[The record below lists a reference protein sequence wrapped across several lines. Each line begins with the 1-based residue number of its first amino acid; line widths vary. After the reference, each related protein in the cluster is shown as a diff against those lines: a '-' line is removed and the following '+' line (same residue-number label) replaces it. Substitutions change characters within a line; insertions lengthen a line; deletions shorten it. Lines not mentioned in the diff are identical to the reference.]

1 MHGQMIYHTA
11 IPKIPGPAIAPS
23 SVNQQHG
30 NFAGVGADFL
40 MNVNGDT
47 VDGREVKI
55 GALNDRLLCAG
66 RQDAHQNHCR
76 AKNLKERIGN
86 LYTAILSLTKLCTF
100 EHDWSLANVHSVRV
114 AVGPQKPPRLK
125 ALRCVGV
132 SGGVTSWLA
141 RFWQAPAS
149 TPRWFPVQLG
159 YRRTAPG
166 GGKRS
171 NQLRSES

>member
-1 MHGQMIYHTA
+1 MVVRLNSEVWTTGSCARAGKMLIR
-11 IPKIPGPAIAPS
+11 IIAS
-23 SVNQQHG
+23 
-30 NFAGVGADFL
+30 
-40 MNVNGDT
+40 
-47 VDGREVKI
+47 
-55 GALNDRLLCAG
+55 
-66 RQDAHQNHCR
+66 